1 MNFAVAASVSAV
13 VWAAMRTGVGYSAGA
28 SFIYGVGFFVA
39 GALFLDTLEIE
50 AGVRGT
56 RDE

>member
-13 VWAAMRTGVGYSAGA
+13 VWAALRTGVGYSAGVA
-28 SFIYGVGFFVA
+28 FLYGSGFFVA
-39 GALFLDTLEIE
+39 SALFL
-50 AGVRGT
+50 GVFWIREVRRV